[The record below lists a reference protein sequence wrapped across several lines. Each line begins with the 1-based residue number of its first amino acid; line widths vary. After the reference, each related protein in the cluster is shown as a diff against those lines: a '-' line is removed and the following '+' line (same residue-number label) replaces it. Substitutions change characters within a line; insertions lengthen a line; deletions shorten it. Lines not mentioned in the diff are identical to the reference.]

1 MGSVRGTVLNGFMG
15 RALGDQWPGIEQNP
29 ASGQWQQQAPLPDA
43 KLAPAE
49 TVKKKKPKKNT
60 LLTPASGGQTL
71 SGGDMSIQRKNLL
84 GS

>member
-43 KLAPAE
+43 KLAPVE
-49 TVKKKKPKKNT
+49 TVKKKKTKKNT
-60 LLTPASGGQTL
+60 LLTPASGRGL
-71 SGGDMSIQRKNLL
+71 SGGDATIQRKNLL